1 MINEWE
7 GEGEE
12 EKVRQKNP
20 VHRFLLF
27 FSFFS
32 SYFLARDSVRR
43 TRFFSRVPQS
53 PFFSRTLSLLR
64 RATKNANQRATI
76 RRNSCWLASAREKLQ
91 QRARESFT
99 GYAIITE
106 RPTRKSYPRLVAGGG
121 GAWYVNSTSR
131 SRLLDHEYA
140 RTIYVSRVSRQPS
153 P

>member
-1 MINEWE
+1 MN
-7 GEGEE
+7 GR
-12 EKVRQKNP
+12 VRGRKR
-20 VHRFLLF
+20 RFGRKILCTVFYF
-27 FSFFS
+27 FFLSFPLTFS
-32 SYFLARDSVRR
+32 RATRYVVLVSSHASLNLPSFLALS
-43 TRFFSRVPQS
+43 F
-53 PFFSRTLSLLR
+53 SLLR